1 MFFSLDG
8 GGLATS
14 GYIVV
19 IAIAATL
26 SRYGFTGSHPA
37 RSHVPRARVAKAK
50 IYT

>member
-14 GYIVV
+14 GYTVV

-26 SRYGFTGSHPA
+26 SRYGFTGSRPA
-37 RSHVPRARVAKAK
+37 RSHVPRVAKAK
-50 IYT
+50 VYT